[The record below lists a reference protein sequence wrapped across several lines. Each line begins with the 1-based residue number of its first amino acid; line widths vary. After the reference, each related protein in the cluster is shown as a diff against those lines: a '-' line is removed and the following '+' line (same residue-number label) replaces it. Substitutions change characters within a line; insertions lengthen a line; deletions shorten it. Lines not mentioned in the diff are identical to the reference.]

1 MSLMRVCVVCIVK
14 EVALSKGLGQLM
26 GVWYK
31 RMHAQATNQQEDSG
45 RM

>member
-14 EVALSKGLGQLM
+14 EVASSKGLNQLM
-26 GVWYK
+26 GVWRK

>member
-14 EVALSKGLGQLM
+14 DASKGLNQLM
-26 GVWYK
+26 GVWRK
-31 RMHAQATNQQEDSG
+31 RMCSQATNQQEDSG